1 MKKNENK
8 KEEKGIALVSAIM
21 CVNAMMGM
29 PQSSIQTK
37 DCVDFYKRYF
47 G

>member
-8 KEEKGIALVSAIM
+8 KEENGIALVSAIM
-21 CVNAMMGM
+21 CINTMMGM